1 MRSYSHIVIWF
12 DDQIKFFQKKN
23 EINEHNV
30 CFLKKLCYNKIILS
44 HFPKWRREIDFPIL
58 FPFFINLLG
67 VWGNS
72 DALPFLAADS
82 HRLLFFCEIADPQ
95 TPQRA
100 FAFPKKDWPALISA
114 SQSQSSNLR
123 FTSLMLVG
131 VVSGIVMCRV
141 YGSSHMVRSTVD
153 GV

>member
-12 DDQIKFFQKKN
+12 DSQIKFFQKKN

-82 HRLLFFCEIADPQ
+82 HRLLFLWDGRPSDASTGFCFSQ
-95 TPQRA
+95 
-100 FAFPKKDWPALISA
+100 KDWPALISA

-131 VVSGIVMCRV
+131 VVSGIVMCRM

>member
-1 MRSYSHIVIWF
+1 MRSYSHMVIWF
-12 DDQIKFFQKKN
+12 DSQIKFFQKKN

-72 DALPFLAADS
+72 DALPFLAADRPS
-82 HRLLFFCEIADPQ
+82 VAFFVRWQTLRRLNG
-95 TPQRA
+95 A

-123 FTSLMLVG
+123 FTRLMLVG